1 MRKDEKLLRA
11 TASDWGID
19 AKEEMWRLPAKFVGA
34 YAEQDVIMTLKLWDR
49 LQTEITSQSL
59 ETVFDLETSLI
70 PVVMD
75 MRKKGV
81 RVDLDQAEKARKK
94 LIKILN
100 SIN

>member
-1 MRKDEKLLRA
+1 M
-11 TASDWGID
+11 
-19 AKEEMWRLPAKFVGA
+19 RLPAKFVGA

-49 LQTEITSQSL
+49 LHTEITSQSL

-81 RVDLDQAEKARKK
+81 GR
-94 LIKILN
+94 
-100 SIN
+100 S